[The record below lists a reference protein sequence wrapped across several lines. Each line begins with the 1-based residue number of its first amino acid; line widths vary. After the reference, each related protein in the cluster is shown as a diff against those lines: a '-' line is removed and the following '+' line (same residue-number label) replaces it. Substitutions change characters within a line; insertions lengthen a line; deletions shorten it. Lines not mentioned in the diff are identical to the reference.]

1 VALRVP
7 SAIIKGRSALAER
20 DRAGATTPVPDTET
34 TEIMYAIIRA
44 GGKQARVSEGD
55 VLDIERIKGGPEITF
70 TPLLVVKD
78 DGTVISDRDKLEK
91 ASVTAEVLSESRG
104 QKVDVFKYKAKTGYR
119 RRSGHRQTYSRIQV
133 KKINVSGRGAAKK
146 AKVTAEKPKE
156 AAEKPK
162 EAAEKPKEAAE
173 KPKEAAEKPKE
184 AAEKAK
190 APEAAAPKAAK
201 PAKKTSAAT
210 KKSADTATTT
220 ADKAGKGSAA
230 EKGS

>member
-1 VALRVP
+1 MALRVP
-7 SAIIKGRSALAER
+7 SAIIKTRSALAER
-20 DRAGATTPVPDTET
+20 ERAGATTPVPDTET

-146 AKVTAEKPKE
+146 AKETAEKPKK
-156 AAEKPK
+156 AATKAK
-162 EAAEKPKEAAE
+162 ET
-173 KPKEAAEKPKE
+173 AEKPKE

-190 APEAAAPKAAK
+190 APEAAAPEAAK

-220 ADKAGKGSAA
+220 ADKTGKGSAA

>member
-1 VALRVP
+1 MLLRVP
-7 SAIIKGRSALAER
+7 SAIIKVRSALAER
-20 DRAGATTPVPDTET
+20 DRAGATTPVPDTEI

-146 AKVTAEKPKE
+146 AKETAAKPKE
-156 AAEKPK
+156 AA
-162 EAAEKPKEAAE
+162 A
-173 KPKEAAEKPKE
+173 KPKE

-190 APEAAAPKAAK
+190 APEAAAPKATK
-201 PAKKTSAAT
+201 PAKKASAAT

>member
-162 EAAEKPKEAAE
+162 EAAEK
-173 KPKEAAEKPKE
+173 
-184 AAEKAK
+184 AK

>member
-1 VALRVP
+1 
-7 SAIIKGRSALAER
+7 
-20 DRAGATTPVPDTET
+20 
-34 TEIMYAIIRA
+34 MYAIIRA

-146 AKVTAEKPKE
+146 AKEVAEKPKE
-156 AAEKPK
+156 VAEKP
-162 EAAEKPKEAAE
+162 
-173 KPKEAAEKPKE
+173 
-184 AAEKAK
+184 K

-201 PAKKTSAAT
+201 PAKKTSAAS

>member
-1 VALRVP
+1 
-7 SAIIKGRSALAER
+7 
-20 DRAGATTPVPDTET
+20 
-34 TEIMYAIIRA
+34 MYAIIRA

-146 AKVTAEKPKE
+146 AQ
-156 AAEKPK
+156 
-162 EAAEKPKEAAE
+162 EAAE

-201 PAKKTSAAT
+201 PAKKASAAT

>member
-1 VALRVP
+1 
-7 SAIIKGRSALAER
+7 
-20 DRAGATTPVPDTET
+20 
-34 TEIMYAIIRA
+34 MYAIIRA

-146 AKVTAEKPKE
+146 AKETAEKPKE
-156 AAEKPK
+156 AATKAK
-162 EAAEKPKEAAE
+162 ET
-173 KPKEAAEKPKE
+173 AEKPKE

-190 APEAAAPKAAK
+190 APEAAAPEAAK

-220 ADKAGKGSAA
+220 ADKTGKGSAA

>member
-1 VALRVP
+1 MALRVP

-146 AKVTAEKPKE
+146 PKE
-156 AAEKPK
+156 T
-162 EAAEKPKEAAE
+162 AEKPKEAAE

>member
-1 VALRVP
+1 
-7 SAIIKGRSALAER
+7 
-20 DRAGATTPVPDTET
+20 
-34 TEIMYAIIRA
+34 MYAIIRA

-146 AKVTAEKPKE
+146 AKEVAEKPKE
-156 AAEKPK
+156 VAEKPK
-162 EAAEKPKEAAE
+162 AG
-173 KPKEAAEKPKE
+173 
-184 AAEKAK
+184 
-190 APEAAAPKAAK
+190 EAAAPKAAK
-201 PAKKTSAAT
+201 PAKKTSAAS